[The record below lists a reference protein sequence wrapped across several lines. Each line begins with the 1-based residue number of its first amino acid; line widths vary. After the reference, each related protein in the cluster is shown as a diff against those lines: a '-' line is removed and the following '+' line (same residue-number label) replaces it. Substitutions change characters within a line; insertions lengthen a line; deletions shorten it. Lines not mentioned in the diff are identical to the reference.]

1 MSVYIICNIH
11 VGTHDIQNVSVSSRI
26 PGQIRVTGEFIQESM
41 ATGVLVAVINA
52 TYSEHHLISRD
63 DSRNGIDGVIS
74 ELPGGQYTV
83 SVFVVSEDGLPFHRV
98 ATKPRRTSVR
108 NG

>member
-41 ATGVLVAVINA
+41 ATGVLVAVVNA

-63 DSRNGIDGVIS
+63 HGNGIDGVIS
-74 ELPGGQYTV
+74 GLSGSQYTV
-83 SVFVVSEDGLPFHRV
+83 SVFVVREDGLPFHRA